1 MNMLNSLIHI
11 LHHTIEDTWLML
23 PLLYLAYLVIEY
35 FERRENNDDR
45 LFFSL
50 QKYGPLVGA
59 FMGIIPQCGFS
70 IIASMLFMQNNITLG
85 TLISVFVATSD
96 EAIPILIANPELY
109 SSLIW
114 IIVLKIGI
122 AIIAGYT
129 IDYVI
134 EKHQK
139 IDRFEDMEEDDS
151 EEEPENTQNSCPC
164 CYPQYPMAISALLRS
179 LKIFSFLFLTSFT
192 LTLIIEAI
200 GEENLEILLFNGSL
214 LQPLF
219 AALFGF
225 IPNCAASVVLTQLYV
240 AHGIGFPSL
249 LAGLITNAGLGL
261 LVLIRYQVEKKQ
273 CIKIIILLYLSAII
287 PTLLLQLFM

>member
-1 MNMLNSLIHI
+1 MLNSLIHI

-23 PLLYLAYLVIEY
+23 PLLYLAYLIIEY

-85 TLISVFVATSD
+85 TLIGVFVATSD

-134 EKHQK
+134 EKHQN

>member
-1 MNMLNSLIHI
+1 MIDTIFHI

-23 PLLYLAYLVIEY
+23 PLLYLTYLVIEY
-35 FERRENNDDR
+35 FERKENNDDR

-59 FMGIIPQCGFS
+59 FIGIIPQCGFS

-85 TLISVFVATSD
+85 TLISVFIATSD

-114 IIVLKIGI
+114 VIVLKIVI
-122 AIIAGYT
+122 AIIAGYF

-139 IDRFEDMEEDDS
+139 IDRFEDMEEDNS
-151 EEEPENTQNSCPC
+151 EEEIESSGSSCPC

-179 LKIFSFLFLTSFT
+179 LKIFAFLFITSFV
-192 LTLIIEAI
+192 LGAIIEVI
-200 GEENLEILLFNGSL
+200 GEENLELFLLNGSL

-240 AHGIGFPSL
+240 AHGISFASL

-273 CIKIIILLYLSAII
+273 CLKIIMLLYFSAVIPTILL
-287 PTLLLQLFM
+287 QFFM

>member
-1 MNMLNSLIHI
+1 MLNSLIHI

-23 PLLYLAYLVIEY
+23 PLLYLAYLIIEY

>member
-1 MNMLNSLIHI
+1 MIDTIFHI

-23 PLLYLAYLVIEY
+23 PLLYLTYLVIEY
-35 FERRENNDDR
+35 FERKENNDDR

-59 FMGIIPQCGFS
+59 FIGIIPQCGFS

-85 TLISVFVATSD
+85 TLISVFIATSD

-114 IIVLKIGI
+114 IIVLKIAI
-122 AIIAGYT
+122 AIIAGYF

-139 IDRFEDMEEDDS
+139 IDRFEDMEEDNS
-151 EEEPENTQNSCPC
+151 EEETESSGNSCPC

-179 LKIFSFLFLTSFT
+179 LKIFAFLFITSFT
-192 LTLIIEAI
+192 LGAIIEAI
-200 GEENLEILLFNGSL
+200 GEENLEVFLLNGSL

-240 AHGIGFPSL
+240 ANGISFASL

-273 CIKIIILLYLSAII
+273 CLKIIMLLYFSAVIPTILL
-287 PTLLLQLFM
+287 QFFM

>member
-1 MNMLNSLIHI
+1 MLNSLIHI

-23 PLLYLAYLVIEY
+23 PLLYLAYLIIEY

-134 EKHQK
+134 EKHQN

-192 LTLIIEAI
+192 LPLIIEAI

>member
-1 MNMLNSLIHI
+1 MNMIDSLIHI

-23 PLLYLAYLVIEY
+23 PLLYLTYLVIEY
-35 FERRENNDDR
+35 FERKENNDDR

-59 FMGIIPQCGFS
+59 FIGIIPQCGFS

-85 TLISVFVATSD
+85 TLISVFIATSD

-114 IIVLKIGI
+114 IIIFKIVI
-122 AIIAGYT
+122 AIVAGYI
-129 IDYVI
+129 IDYII

-139 IDRFEDMEEDDS
+139 IDRFEDMEEDNS
-151 EEEPENTQNSCPC
+151 EEESENTGSSCPC

-179 LKIFSFLFLTSFT
+179 LKIFGFLFITS
-192 LTLIIEAI
+192 LVLGIIIEII
-200 GEENLEILLFNGSL
+200 GEESLEVFLLNGSL

-273 CIKIIILLYLSAII
+273 CLKIIILLYLSAVI
-287 PTLLLQLFM
+287 PTILLQLFM

>member
-1 MNMLNSLIHI
+1 MLNSLIHI

-23 PLLYLAYLVIEY
+23 PLLYLAYLIIEY

-85 TLISVFVATSD
+85 TLIGVFVATSD

>member
-1 MNMLNSLIHI
+1 MLNSLIHI

-192 LTLIIEAI
+192 LTLTIEAI